1 MATSKKTRQNA
12 KKTSVQNAFIW
23 TDDEVEHLLTVTNE
37 YKVSK
42 TYESVDWESVQ
53 SKYADILERFK
64 QHIPSIE
71 DNSESLASGK
81 DFPHKAG
88 DITKSIL
95 STKPK
100 SIRTKFRQSVDS
112 GKRSGHGRV
121 VWIDYELCESIW
133 GGSPATAPIETG
145 VESTDIKSPSINKV
159 NESSDCDEVNTE
171 GSVQQSITA
180 NDDCSSVS
188 SESESTT
195 PTHSESSHEV
205 EVKSTSE
212 RRALINEKLKN
223 HKQEKLKRKL
233 PVDSQLLSIAQ
244 DEMKV
249 KKQVLDKL
257 DCMDQQ
263 YSDTMKS
270 LFSNIEKLT
279 NCITDVCSVFK
290 SSMIPQP
297 YMSPVGP
304 AYHHMG

>member
-1 MATSKKTRQNA
+1 M
-12 KKTSVQNAFIW
+12 
-23 TDDEVEHLLTVTNE
+23 
-37 YKVSK
+37 
-42 TYESVDWESVQ
+42 
-53 SKYADILERFK
+53 
-64 QHIPSIE
+64 QHIPSTE
-71 DNSESLASGK
+71 DYSESLASGK
-81 DFPHKAG
+81 DFPHKAN

-95 STKPK
+95 STKLK

-121 VWIDYELCESIW
+121 VWIHYELCESIW
-133 GGSPATAPIETG
+133 GGSPATASIETG
-145 VESTDIKSPSINKV
+145 IESTDIESPSINKV
-159 NESSDCDEVNTE
+159 NESSDCDEVNAR
-171 GSVQQSITA
+171 GSVQQSLTA

-195 PTHSESSHEV
+195 ATHSESSHEV
-205 EVKSTSE
+205 EVKSRSE

-233 PVDSQLLSIAQ
+233 PLDSQLLSIAQ

-249 KKQVLDKL
+249 KKQLLDKL

-270 LFSNIEKLT
+270 LSSNIEKLT

-304 AYHHMG
+304 AYHHMGYHPPQQKQQQLNSSTSMSSSQQFNYMDDDHTQYNLHSL